1 MKNKESFWE
10 IKGAFPLQKQLV
22 IRHKIEG
29 VINPLFCAECL
40 PLFIRAA
47 DHGCFIWVSG
57 KGSNITAVF
66 LSQTSLKSSLNKKD
80 EELMKQI
87 KINKKG
93 FTLIEIL
100 IVVLIIGI
108 LAAIAVPKYQL
119 AVDKARFNNI
129 RMILEPI
136 MHSAENYK
144 LSTGSFPDS
153 FNDLDV
159 LPRNCTITDYSTSS
173 ATSVAKCADDISIS
187 IIPIHNSIDIT
198 LPNVAK
204 TIFTLTA
211 YMDSPHYYGQGHG
224 KRVCS
229 ARAPRSNHLRYNR
242 LCESVG
248 TLAEDRDGPIWRDFD
263 IIP

>member
-108 LAAIAVPKYQL
+108 LAAIAVPKYQE
-119 AVDKARFNNI
+119 AVDKS
-129 RMILEPI
+129 RMIEALTALTTLQKAIDIYVLENGYNEI
-136 MHSAENYK
+136 
-144 LSTGSFPDS
+144 SFLGNSSVGKDIL
-153 FNDLDV
+153 NIEL
-159 LPRNCTITDYSTSS
+159 NCTPANNKYCNG
-173 ATSVAKCADDISIS
+173 K
-187 IIPIHNSIDIT
+187 
-198 LPNVAK
+198 K
-204 TIFTLTA
+204 F
-211 YMDSPHYYGQGHG
+211 HYYEASCSNTSCMIGAYRAKGGIHG
-224 KRVCS
+224 KDTEYWLRMYKSASKNIWTKSCYSRVIQFPYS
-229 ARAPRSNHLRYNR
+229 QK
-242 LCESVG
+242 LCLNLEKQG
-248 TLAEDRDGPIWRDFD
+248 WEYHEY
-263 IIP
+263 